1 MDKKPLFSDLS
12 FITKSNNLQDG
23 DFQHYFICIVAG
35 SFIDGGNQSAWIE
48 TTDLPEVTD

>member
-23 DFQHYFICIVAG
+23 DFQIFNTI
-35 SFIDGGNQSAWIE
+35 SFVSWRAVLLMEGTRVPG
-48 TTDLPEVTD
+48 